1 MWRSFRKKKEKERR
15 GEKRK
20 KGEKRRKKE
29 ERRKKKD
36 ESTTTEFTLL
46 YNSHLFFALPLG
58 AGE

>member
-29 ERRKKKD
+29 G
-36 ESTTTEFTLL
+36 STTTEFTLL

>member
-1 MWRSFRKKKEKERR
+1 MDHTCGGVLGKRKKRREEEKREGKGRRGGRKKKE
-15 GEKRK
+15 
-20 KGEKRRKKE
+20 
-29 ERRKKKD
+29 